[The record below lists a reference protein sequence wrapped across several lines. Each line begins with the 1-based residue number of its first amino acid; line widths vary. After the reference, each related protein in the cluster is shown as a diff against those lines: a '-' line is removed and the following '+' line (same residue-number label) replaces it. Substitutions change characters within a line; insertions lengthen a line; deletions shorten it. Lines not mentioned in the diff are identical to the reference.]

1 MEIKQLREDKFEV
14 VLHKE
19 DLEKFNIEF
28 LQFMSMKVEEL
39 EFFPIILNYIDK
51 ISSFSLKNKKIIFET
66 FFIDNSYFLIEFY
79 VIGILSS
86 DGNFLPK
93 IGKDFSVS
101 SKVPL
106 IFSFSS
112 FDDICDFCN
121 YLSNIE
127 DQRFS
132 SLVSFL
138 ELFKYKDDYFLILKD
153 SIFSTDLFDFACLQ
167 ISEFASFVSCSDILV
182 SKIQEL
188 GSNINILNNKC

>member
-1 MEIKQLREDKFEV
+1 MEIKKLREDKFEV
-14 VLHKE
+14 VLHME
-19 DLEKFNIEF
+19 DLEKFNIKF
-28 LQFMSMKVEEL
+28 VQFMSMKIEEL

-86 DGNFLPK
+86 DGNFIPK
-93 IGKDFSVS
+93 IGKNFSVS
-101 SKVPL
+101 PKVPL
-106 IFSFSS
+106 IFSFPS
-112 FDDICDFCN
+112 FDGICDFCN

-127 DQRFS
+127 DQKLS
-132 SLVSFL
+132 YLLSFL
-138 ELFKYKDDYFLILKD
+138 ELFKYKDNYFLILDD
-153 SIFSTDLFDFACLQ
+153 SIFSTELFDFACLQ

-182 SKIQEL
+182 SKIREL